1 MKTIIIACAA
11 LALAG
16 AARAQAPASQDMA
29 KMPGMNHSASAAGAQ
44 GVGVV
49 KKLDLKAGSIT
60 LQHGPIAALNW
71 PAMTMSFKAD
81 PALLRTVTV
90 GEKVS
95 FMVKPGGAPEVI
107 AIQPN

>member
-1 MKTIIIACAA
+1 MKTIMIACAA
-11 LALAG
+11 LTMAG
-16 AARAQAPASQDMA
+16 TARAQAPASQDMA
-29 KMPGMNHSASAAGAQ
+29 KMPGMDHAATAAGAQ

-60 LQHGPIAALNW
+60 LQHGPIAALSW
-71 PAMTMSFKAD
+71 PAMTMAFKAD
-81 PALLRTVTV
+81 PTLLKTVTV

-95 FMVKPGGAPEVI
+95 FTVKIGGAPEVV